1 MSNNKLLD
9 QLKKKYGTKNGT
21 KIYLTIV
28 PGILSDFKKMLKDA
42 APDTE
47 ITETYHFE
55 DGDGGV
61 IVRGSRAAS
70 GEMKIEAELK
80 AAE

>member
-1 MSNNKLLD
+1 MAKNQLLE
-9 QLKKKYGTKNGT
+9 QIKKRYGTQAGT

-28 PGILSDFKKMLKDA
+28 PGILADFKKMLKDA
-42 APDTE
+42 EPGQE

-61 IVRGSRAAS
+61 EVKGSRNEA
-70 GEMKIEAELK
+70 GEMKFEATLI
-80 AAE
+80 